1 MAKGTRTHL
10 PVVHYLRAD
19 FAATTDGLAAGT
31 YKKTLGTLPA
41 GSQIINAISGL
52 YVSEVYNAGT
62 SSLVN
67 IGTSADNDLYMTIVS
82 SGTKAFTA
90 LDEAATATGVNA
102 WATSATDDTTITAEV
117 VLAGTNAS
125 TGKCTVVIAY
135 VPPVAT

>member
-1 MAKGTRTHL
+1 MALGTQTHL
-10 PVVHYLRAD
+10 PVIHYLRQNFSVAAD
-19 FAATTDGLAAGT
+19 GGAAATIT
-31 YKKTLGTLPA
+31 KTLGILPA